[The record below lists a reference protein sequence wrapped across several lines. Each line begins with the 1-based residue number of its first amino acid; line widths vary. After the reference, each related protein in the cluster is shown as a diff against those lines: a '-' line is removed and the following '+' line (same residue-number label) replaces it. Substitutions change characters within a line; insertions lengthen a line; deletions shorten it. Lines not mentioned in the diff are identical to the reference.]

1 MYACTYVDVHRLC
14 YAYPQYCKYWS
25 TSATYNITM
34 STPGQGSSCSE
45 SVQLLIHMYVRTYVP
60 LSIAHLLGEA
70 EEAAHGVGAR
80 GEDED

>member
-1 MYACTYVDVHRLC
+1 MYTDFATHIHSIANTGLPVLHI
-14 YAYPQYCKYWS
+14 
-25 TSATYNITM
+25 TSQCLP
-34 STPGQGSSCSE
+34 PGQGSSCSE